1 MIRQKP
7 VLCNGDVTLK
17 NILIISRN
25 GNFSKW
31 SKQHDFLVRNMKSYG
46 IYVLGQ
52 MKGVDESLLRQENIH
67 FCNVP
72 SEDMTRELKT
82 LLALKKIDFVVID
95 HDEDHREMQRCFNVL
110 RDDIPAVVVKL
121 NCLPSAA
128 RILIPVCGGNNVT
141 QLLWFV
147 HLVAGNLEL
156 PVHLLHIRTSPGKT
170 DSSQLFNDVIARSY
184 GICSCEEV
192 VAFSIAD
199 GILNRIMDN
208 DIVIMGAPN
217 YWQLTTQFRYSI
229 PYDVFRTE
237 HDAMMLIAPRPAK
250 IRIRDVMW
258 HELIKLDLK
267 AADKESAIEQMVE
280 LLIRANQIAED
291 QRKDVLERLFER
303 EQKCTTGVGEDTA
316 FPHVTLP
323 GGSRVICC
331 MGICPDGVAFGP
343 GDEKN
348 VKFIFL
354 MLSSREDYTDYLEI
368 LAQIARNMIEVNQ
381 RNRLLKAASSWDVLD
396 IMQPLSEHGSMMSS
410 RRLEPEPAG
419 V

>member
-1 MIRQKP
+1 MKS
-7 VLCNGDVTLK
+7 
-17 NILIISRN
+17 ILIISRN

-31 SKQHDFLVRNMKSYG
+31 SKQHDFLANDMKSYE

-52 MKGVDESLLRQENIH
+52 MRSIDDSLLQQNNIH

-72 SEDMTRELKT
+72 SENMTRELKT
-82 LLALKKIDFVVID
+82 LLVLKKIDFVVID
-95 HDEDHREMQRCFNVL
+95 YNEDYREMQRWFNVL

-121 NCLPSAA
+121 NRLPSAN

-147 HLVAGNLEL
+147 HLVADNLEL
-156 PVHLLHIRTSPGKT
+156 PVHLLHIRTSPKKT
-170 DSSQLFNDVIARSY
+170 DTNQLFNDIIARSY
-184 GICSCEEV
+184 GICSCEEI

-199 GILNRIMDN
+199 GILNRIMNN
-208 DIVIMGAPN
+208 DIIIMGAPN

-229 PYDVFRTE
+229 PHNVFHTE

-267 AADKESAIEQMVE
+267 ATDKESAIVQMVE
-280 LLIRANQIAED
+280 LLIRANQITEE
-291 QRKDVLERLFER
+291 QRQDVLERLFER
-303 EQKCTTGVGEDTA
+303 ERKCTTGVGEDTA

-368 LAQIARNMIEVNQ
+368 MAQIARNMIDENQ
-381 RNRLLKAASSWDVLD
+381 RNRLLKAASSWDVLE
-396 IMQPLSEHGSMMSS
+396 IMQPLSEHT
-410 RRLEPEPAG
+410 
-419 V
+419 